1 MSNSGIMLEPDVP
14 ETRKALNDLARHQLI
29 VRILQEIE
37 FDLMICEIEGW
48 DKRKFIRQ
56 IQSAVDKITKEK
68 NSSRLMA

>member
-29 VRILQEIE
+29 VRILQEIK

-68 NSSRLMA
+68 SVRE

>member
-68 NSSRLMA
+68 TVRD

>member
-68 NSSRLMA
+68 SVRE

>member
-56 IQSAVDKITKEK
+56 IQSAVDKIIREK
-68 NSSRLMA
+68 SVRD

>member
-37 FDLMICEIEGW
+37 FDLMVCEIEGW

-68 NSSRLMA
+68 SVRD

>member
-14 ETRKALNDLARHQLI
+14 ETSKALNDLARHQLI

-37 FDLMICEIEGW
+37 FDLMVCEIEGW

>member
-1 MSNSGIMLEPDVP
+1 MLEPDVP

>member
-1 MSNSGIMLEPDVP
+1 MLEPDVP

-68 NSSRLMA
+68 SVRE

>member
-56 IQSAVDKITKEK
+56 IQSAVDTITKEK
-68 NSSRLMA
+68 SVRE

>member
-29 VRILQEIE
+29 VRILQEIK

-68 NSSRLMA
+68 SVRD

>member
-48 DKRKFIRQ
+48 DKKKFIRQ

-68 NSSRLMA
+68 SVRD

>member
-1 MSNSGIMLEPDVP
+1 MP

-29 VRILQEIE
+29 VRILQERE

-56 IQSAVDKITKEK
+56 IQSAVDKIIREK
-68 NSSRLMA
+68 TVRD

>member
-48 DKRKFIRQ
+48 DKMKFIRQ
-56 IQSAVDKITKEK
+56 IQSEVDKITKEK
-68 NSSRLMA
+68 SVRE

>member
-1 MSNSGIMLEPDVP
+1 MLEPDVP

-56 IQSAVDKITKEK
+56 IQSAVDKIIREK
-68 NSSRLMA
+68 TVRD

>member
-48 DKRKFIRQ
+48 DKKKFIRQ

-68 NSSRLMA
+68 SVRE

>member
-56 IQSAVDKITKEK
+56 IQSAVDKIIREK
-68 NSSRLMA
+68 TVRD

>member
-56 IQSAVDKITKEK
+56 IQSAVDKITKK
-68 NSSRLMA
+68 ISSGIMA

>member
-1 MSNSGIMLEPDVP
+1 MP

-56 IQSAVDKITKEK
+56 IQSAVDKIIREK
-68 NSSRLMA
+68 TVRD

>member
-48 DKRKFIRQ
+48 DKMKFIRQ
-56 IQSAVDKITKEK
+56 IQSEGDKITKEK
-68 NSSRLMA
+68 SVRE

>member
-56 IQSAVDKITKEK
+56 IQSAVDKIIKEK
-68 NSSRLMA
+68 SVRE

>member
-68 NSSRLMA
+68 SVRD